1 MPERDEIHQQF
12 YEAARSLVP
21 NFVIDWL
28 VPLPVYFVLRLV
40 TNELT
45 ALAAAAAIPTVH
57 TLILGAWRRQV
68 DWIGILAIVGFSGG
82 LAAALLGGGTL
93 SLKIAGPLITGGL
106 GLLFLISVAIRK
118 PIVITILKS
127 LDIGDPR
134 RFGNPVIYRRAALIT
149 LVFGL
154 VFFYDAFAHVVFALT
169 VPTDTYVIVDRVIT
183 LTDIVI
189 LVVVIRTIL
198 HRRTRDL

>member
-1 MPERDEIHQQF
+1 MSERDEIHQQF

-28 VPLPVYFVLRLV
+28 VPLPVYFILRSF

-57 TLILGAWRRQV
+57 TLILWAWRRQV
-68 DWIGILAIVGFSGG
+68 DWIGILAVIGFSGG

-93 SLKIAGPLITGGL
+93 SLKIAGSLITGAL

-118 PIVITILKS
+118 PIVTTILKS
-127 LDIGDPR
+127 LNIGDPQ
-134 RFGNPVIYRRAALIT
+134 RFGNPAIYKRAALVT
-149 LVFGL
+149 LVFSL
-154 VFFYDAFAHVVFALT
+154 VFFYDSFAHVAFALT
-169 VPTDTYVIVDRVIT
+169 LPTDTYVIVDRVIT

-189 LVVVIRTIL
+189 LVVVIRMIL
-198 HRRTRDL
+198 HRRKQDA